1 MEFRILGPLEVES
14 GGRLLALGGPKQRA
28 VLTAL
33 LLHVNRVVSRDGL
46 IETVWGERPPE
57 TAAAALQG
65 YVAALRKLL
74 GAELIVTRSPGYML
88 SAEPLTVD
96 LGRFESLLRQG
107 KEELSAGNA
116 ESASVQLTEALG
128 LWRGEPLDDLDPGPS
143 VAAER
148 LRLEELRVATIEER
162 SEADL
167 ALGRHTQL
175 VAELQTLVREH
186 PLRER
191 LCGQLML
198 ALYRSGRQAEA
209 LDAYRQ
215 ARRQLSEE
223 LGLEPG
229 EALKRLE
236 RAILEQDPTL
246 GPVAPPEKPRPT
258 DGRRR
263 RLRIAW
269 ALLALI
275 AVAGA
280 AIGITVA
287 LTSGSGGSTVHANSV
302 AVINPVTDKL
312 VGDISVGKRPAAV
325 AVGEGGVWVANQ
337 DDRTISQIDPKTR
350 KVVDT
355 IGVGSDVHE
364 IASGFGSVWVAG
376 GTDGTVTRI
385 DPRTGKTTT
394 FGLGPQ
400 PVFWVATGAGGVWAT
415 SGEELV
421 RIDPT
426 SDRIA
431 VKYPISGEPTGLT
444 AGRRAVWLTTE
455 NDNLLAVSPRGEIR
469 QTSGSFQG
477 GALAP
482 AVGAGSVWVIVY
494 LGHGVI
500 QPVDPGSLA
509 LGPGTDTVPFPLDVT
524 VGRHSVWAVNVH
536 GTVVRIN
543 PTTAA
548 VVATIPTAPTAR
560 SAIAVGAGEVW
571 VAIQDP
577 S

>member
-28 VLTAL
+28 VLAAL

-46 IETVWGERPPE
+46 IEAVWGERPPE

-88 SAEPLTVD
+88 TAEPLTVD

-128 LWRGEPLDDLDPGPS
+128 LWRGEPLDDLDDGPS
-143 VAAER
+143 VATER
-148 LRLEELRVATIEER
+148 LRLEELRLGATEER
-162 SEADL
+162 IEADL
-167 ALGRHTQL
+167 ALGRDAQL
-175 VAELQTLVREH
+175 VAVLQTLVREH

-198 ALYRSGRQAEA
+198 ALYRSGRQVEA
-209 LDAYRQ
+209 LDVYRQ
-215 ARRQLSEE
+215 ARRRLSDE

-229 EALKRLE
+229 ETLKRLE
-236 RAILEQDPTL
+236 RAILEQDPAL
-246 GPVAPPEKPRPT
+246 GPVTPPKKPRPT
-258 DGRRR
+258 GGRRR
-263 RLRIAW
+263 RHIAW
-269 ALLALI
+269 ASLAFVGL
-275 AVAGA
+275 VAA
-280 AIGITVA
+280 AIGSTVA
-287 LTSGSGGSTVHANSV
+287 LTSGSGGSTVHPNSV
-302 AVINPVTDKL
+302 AVIDPVTDKL
-312 VGDISVGKRPAAV
+312 VDDISVGKRPAAV

-444 AGRRAVWLTTE
+444 AGRRAVWLTTD

-524 VGRHSVWAVNVH
+524 VGRHSVWAVDVH